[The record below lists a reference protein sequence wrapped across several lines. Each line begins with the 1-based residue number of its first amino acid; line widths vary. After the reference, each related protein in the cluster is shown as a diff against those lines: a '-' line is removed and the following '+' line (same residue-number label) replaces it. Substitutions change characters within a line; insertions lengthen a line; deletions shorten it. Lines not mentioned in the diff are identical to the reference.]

1 MTSIEE
7 WENQFISGESERDE
21 LIDMVRWAYSKLHSY
36 SFSKQEDALMLD
48 QMKLYFEVTPNDK
61 VSGGGAFPPSA

>member
-48 QMKLYFEVTPNDK
+48 QMKLYFEVTPNDR
-61 VSGGGAFPPSA
+61 SNARP